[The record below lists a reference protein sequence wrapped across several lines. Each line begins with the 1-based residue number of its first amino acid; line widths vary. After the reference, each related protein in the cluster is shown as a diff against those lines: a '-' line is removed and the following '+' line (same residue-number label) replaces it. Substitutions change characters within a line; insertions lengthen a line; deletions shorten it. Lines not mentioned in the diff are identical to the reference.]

1 MSTDLGLLQDLAK
14 TKLPKLII
22 PTSNQTGLEIQLENK
37 NQDDSSSAG
46 ECLTPTSEENKI
58 PAVLSCPGAPRK
70 PRRTYASCK
79 RKLSEFQ
86 FFEILNRDEVDAFF
100 EAGFHDS
107 ISKRRIVFGGRL
119 TCGELLK

>member
-22 PTSNQTGLEIQLENK
+22 PSSDQSGLKIQLENK
-37 NQDDSSSAG
+37 NQDDDSSSSSAG

-58 PAVLSCPGAPRK
+58 PPVLSCPGAPRK
-70 PRRTYASCK
+70 PRKTYASCK

-100 EAGFHDS
+100 DAGFHDS
-107 ISKRRIVFGGRL
+107 ISKRRCPR
-119 TCGELLK
+119 T

>member
-22 PTSNQTGLEIQLENK
+22 PSSDQTGLEIQLENK
-37 NQDDSSSAG
+37 NQDDGSSNSGSSASTG
-46 ECLTPTSEENKI
+46 ECLTPTSKENKI
-58 PAVLSCPGAPRK
+58 PPVLSCPGAPRK
-70 PRRTYASCK
+70 PRKTYASCK

-107 ISKRRIVFGGRL
+107 ISKRRCPR
-119 TCGELLK
+119 T